1 MGRFRRFHREWRL
14 RIDSEPDVARLIC
27 HDPTMELAAAVTVW
41 ITFSAWLFL
50 PTVNAPAR
58 FSRIALWLC
67 GAELLAAAIWSY
79 GSDGC
84 DARPCAPA
92 AEAARTAAALDIPFL
107 TGVAIVLGWAY
118 AMRRARQQALPQREP
133 SSPARAE

>member
-1 MGRFRRFHREWRL
+1 
-14 RIDSEPDVARLIC
+14 
-27 HDPTMELAAAVTVW
+27 MELATAFTVW

-50 PTVNAPAR
+50 PTVGAPAR

-67 GAELLAAAIWSY
+67 GGELLAAAIWTY

-84 DARPCAPA
+84 DQRPCAPA

-107 TGVAIVLGWAY
+107 TGVAVVLGWAY
-118 AMRRARQQALPQREP
+118 GMRHARRQARPRRASVPQT
-133 SSPARAE
+133 AHGAVD